1 MLPILRQTLANYAS
15 LGAAD
20 SFSGPIVRG
29 DIDTVKRHLGA
40 LESTPVARKI
50 YAALA
55 RAAMEYLP
63 TKNKAGLQQVIDG
76 ALE

>member
-1 MLPILRQTLANYAS
+1 MMLPILRQTLANYAF

-29 DIDTVKRHLGA
+29 DINTVQLHLRA
-40 LESTPVARKI
+40 LESTPVARKV

-55 RAAMEYLP
+55 RAAIEYLP
-63 TKNKAGLQQVIDG
+63 TKNKAGLQQVISR
-76 ALE
+76 